1 MNFIKLK
8 KIFIYVL
15 ASPAIFLLISNFILF
30 LNKPNIVKIDTPDM
44 RDFVFD
50 SVVESSPKLPSKDLQ
65 TSSFDYEL
73 IGYRSGNMDSSVILK
88 KGNKE
93 YVVAKGDKIDGT
105 YELIEVNKDEVIFS
119 NNGNIYK
126 IENLVG
132 K

>member
-15 ASPAIFLLISNFILF
+15 AAPAIFLLIANFILF
-30 LNKPNIVKIDTPDM
+30 LNKPNIVKIDSPDM

-50 SVVESSPKLPSKDLQ
+50 SVVESSPKLPSKDIQ

-73 IGYRSGNMDSSVILK
+73 IGYRSGIMDSSVILK

-93 YVVAKGDKIDGT
+93 YVVAKGDKIDGI

>member
-8 KIFIYVL
+8 KIFIYEL
-15 ASPAIFLLISNFILF
+15 AAPAIFLLISNFILF

-93 YVVAKGDKIDGT
+93 YVVAKGDKNDGT

>member
-1 MNFIKLK
+1 MTPLSHCIENGTSYHTGQKDGL
-8 KIFIYVL
+8 
-15 ASPAIFLLISNFILF
+15 
-30 LNKPNIVKIDTPDM
+30 KPNIVKIDSPDM

-50 SVVESSPKLPSKDLQ
+50 SVVESSPKLPSIDIQ

-73 IGYRSGNMDSSVILK
+73 IGYRSGIMDSSVILK

-93 YVVAKGDKIDGT
+93 YVVAKGDKIDGI
-105 YELIEVNKDEVIFS
+105 YELIEVNTDEVIFS

>member
-15 ASPAIFLLISNFILF
+15 AAPAIFLLISNFILF

-50 SVVESSPKLPSKDLQ
+50 SVVESSPKLPTKDLQ

-93 YVVAKGDKIDGT
+93 YVVAKGDKIDGI

>member
-15 ASPAIFLLISNFILF
+15 AAPAIFLLISNFILF

-50 SVVESSPKLPSKDLQ
+50 SVVESSTKLPSKDIQ
-65 TSSFDYEL
+65 TSSFDYVL

-93 YVVAKGDKIDGT
+93 YVVAKGDKIDGI

>member
-15 ASPAIFLLISNFILF
+15 AAPVIFLLIANFILF
-30 LNKPNIVKIDTPDM
+30 LNKPNIVKIDSPDM

-50 SVVESSPKLPSKDLQ
+50 SVVESSPKLPSKDIQ

-73 IGYRSGNMDSSVILK
+73 IGYRSGIMDSSVILK

-93 YVVAKGDKIDGT
+93 YVVAKGDKIDGI
-105 YELIEVNKDEVIFS
+105 YELIEVNTDEVIFS

>member
-15 ASPAIFLLISNFILF
+15 AAPGIFLLISNFILF

>member
-15 ASPAIFLLISNFILF
+15 AAPVIFLLIANFILF
-30 LNKPNIVKIDTPDM
+30 LNKPNIVKIDSHDM

-50 SVVESSPKLPSKDLQ
+50 SVVESSPKLPSKDIQ

-73 IGYRSGNMDSSVILK
+73 IGYRSGIMDSSVILK

-93 YVVAKGDKIDGT
+93 YVVAKGDKIDGI
-105 YELIEVNKDEVIFS
+105 YELIEVNTDEVIFS